1 MSLKDCI
8 ARSHA
13 AGEITLEERQA
24 LEKRYDQLAR
34 RILAPAEVKKALA
47 AEIEAEA
54 LERKRRALLTEQA
67 RQARDA
73 DLDGHLN
80 RLGEADPAE
89 ALRLMLEHHGQG
101 RMQDIEHKRLAIL
114 GGAHAKLEALLFE
127 ARKGWVT
134 GDKRRQFGAA
144 RARLENIVREAFGAG
159 TGDDAA
165 AALAQAWRDVSED
178 LRQRFNAAGGA
189 VGKLKDWGLPQH
201 HDAEALLSAG
211 REKWVDYIL
220 PLLDR
225 DRMLHPLTKV
235 AMGEDELRDSLRHV
249 WDTVTT
255 EGWIDRDPTG
265 ATFGKGALFRQHA
278 DHRFLIF
285 KDADAW
291 LKYQK
296 DFGEGDPFAAMM
308 GYVSTMA
315 RDIAFMEQL
324 GPNPEAMFTY
334 LKQRVLKMAHTVKSR
349 EAVISEKTARLK
361 GLTAELGKSPGRDV
375 EIVDRIGEIHREL
388 GALRSKT
395 FSGPTK
401 RGKRKMEPL
410 LQELA
415 GLERELSDYV
425 TAGDIAPTVRQ
436 AELQGEISTVLE
448 ELNDLERVPFPVDN
462 PASEAR
468 AAIAKAENMWGLMR
482 GSANAPINSRWA
494 NVFDTVRNW
503 ISAASLGSA
512 QLSAVTDLAF
522 QRSTRA
528 FVGLPQTQM
537 IGDIVKSF
545 GRDSRREAVRSG
557 LILDTAMHVMHTQAR
572 YVGGINARGFSGFL
586 ADRVIHMQGLSAW
599 TQAGKHAFGMAFQA
613 ELADRAGLAFEKL
626 PDPLRRTLERHGI
639 TPGEWDV
646 MRKAQLYEPVAG
658 ATLLRPNEIAGV
670 DRALAEKYLSMILR
684 ETKYAVPEG
693 TVGSRMTLVQGAR
706 PGSFVGE
713 LIRSF
718 AQFKSF
724 GVAVAM
730 LHTSR
735 IAQEVG
741 AGRGARG
748 ALYAGSLLL
757 TGTLLGGLA
766 LQLKALAAG
775 QDPRDMNDPRFWGA
789 ALIQGGGLGIYGDFL
804 FGNVNRFGGGLAGTV
819 AGPLWD
825 RVGQL
830 RDLTIGNVLQSA
842 DEEKTNF
849 GRELVGFVKQN
860 TPGGSL
866 WYMRLAYERIVL
878 DQLQHLLDPEA
889 RAAFRRRMSQRKK
902 QYGNEF
908 WWAPGETAPRR
919 GPDFGRAVS
928 AR

>member
-24 LEKRYDQLAR
+24 LEKRYDQMAR
-34 RILAPAEVKKALA
+34 RILSPADAKKALA

-54 LERKRRALLTEQA
+54 FERKRRALINEPI

-73 DLDGHLN
+73 DLDGHRN
-80 RLGEADPAE
+80 RRGRADPAE
-89 ALRLMLEHHGQG
+89 AIQLMLEHHGQA
-101 RMQDIEHKRLAIL
+101 RFMDIEHKRLAIL
-114 GGAHAKLEALLFE
+114 GAAHAKLEALLFD

-134 GDKRRQFGAA
+134 GDKRRLFGEA
-144 RARLENIVREAFGAG
+144 RARLENIVREAFGHG
-159 TGDDAA
+159 TGDAAA
-165 AALAQAWRDVSED
+165 AALAKAWREVAED

-189 VGKLKDWGLPQH
+189 VGKLEDWGLPQH
-201 HDAEALLSAG
+201 HNAEALLSAG
-211 REKWVDYIL
+211 REKWVDYIA
-220 PLLDR
+220 PLLDPG
-225 DRMLHPLTKV
+225 RMLHPLTKI
-235 AMGEDELRDSLRHV
+235 AMGADELRDSLRHI
-249 WDTVTT
+249 WDTITT
-255 EGWIDRDPTG
+255 DGWIDREATG
-265 ATFGKGALFRQHA
+265 ANFGKGALFRQHA

-291 LKYQK
+291 LKYQR

-315 RDIAFMEQL
+315 RDIAFMEQF
-324 GPNPEAMFTY
+324 GTNPEAMFTY
-334 LKQRVLKMAHTVKSR
+334 LKQRVTKLANTVKSR
-349 EAVISEKTARLK
+349 ETVIGEKTAQLK
-361 GLTAELGKSPGRDV
+361 ALTAELGTAPGRDV

-401 RGKRKMEPL
+401 RGKKKMEPL
-410 LQELA
+410 QKELA
-415 GLERELSDYV
+415 GLERELSDYI
-425 TAGDIAPTVRQ
+425 ASGDMAMTVRQ

-448 ELNDLERVPFPVDN
+448 ELNDLERVPFPLDN
-462 PASEAR
+462 PASAAR
-468 AAIAKAENMWGLMR
+468 AAIANAENMWGLMR
-482 GSANAPINSRWA
+482 GSANAPVNSRWA
-494 NVFDTVRNW
+494 NFFDVTRNW

-512 QLSAVTDLAF
+512 QVSAITDLAF

-528 FVGLPQTQM
+528 FVGLPQASM

-545 GRDSRREAVRSG
+545 GRDSRREAVRAG
-557 LILDTAMHVMHTQAR
+557 LILDTAIHVMHSQAR
-572 YVGGINARGFSGFL
+572 YVGSINARGFSGFL

-599 TQAGKHAFGMAFQA
+599 TQAGKHAFGMAFQG
-613 ELADRAGLAFEKL
+613 ELADRVGLAFEKL
-626 PDPLRRTLERHGI
+626 PDALRRTLERHGF
-639 TPGEWDV
+639 TPAEWDV

-658 ATLLRPNEIAGV
+658 ASLLRPNEIAGV
-670 DRALAEKYLSMILR
+670 DRALSEKYLAMILR

-730 LHTSR
+730 LHSSR
-735 IAQEVG
+735 IAQEIG
-741 AGRGARG
+741 AGRGAKG
-748 ALYAGSLLL
+748 ALYGGALLI

-766 LQLKALAAG
+766 LQLKALVAG

-789 ALIQGGGLGIYGDFL
+789 AVIQGGGLGIYGDFL

-842 DEEKTNF
+842 DAEKTNF
-849 GRELVGFVKQN
+849 GRELVSFLKQN

-866 WYMRLAYERIVL
+866 WYLRLAGERL
-878 DQLQHLLDPEA
+878 LFDQLQHLIDPDA
-889 RAAFRRRMSQRKK
+889 RAAFRRRVSQRKK
-902 QYGNEF
+902 QFGNEF

-919 GPDFGRAVS
+919 GPDLGRAIGT
-928 AR
+928 R